1 MDEPITL
8 AEARLHL
15 RVDHID
21 EDALIA
27 VLITAA
33 REAAEHQIGG
43 SLAVRWPDG
52 DVPAGIKQW
61 MLLTIGTLYANRES
75 VITGISV
82 SQFPR
87 SLADGLLDPWRI
99 YA

>member
-1 MDEPITL
+1 MAEPITL
-8 AEARLHL
+8 AEAKLHL
-15 RVDHID
+15 RVDHVD

-27 VLITAA
+27 ALITAA

-43 SLAVRWPDG
+43 SLDVLWPGG
-52 DVPAGIKQW
+52 DVPASIRQW
-61 MLLTIGTLYANRES
+61 MLLTIGALYANRES

-82 SQFPR
+82 SQLPR